1 MEGINYLGKK
11 IGNVI
16 LSALGYDVKLE
27 DAKLEDGT
35 EIYAEMFVEGEMV
48 YIKGEDGNIPLPPG
62 DYTLENGYT
71 LQVIEEGVIAAYGE
85 KPSEEEAPAE
95 EEVEME
101 QETKPKKVVES
112 QTKET
117 HFEEQAPET
126 VEVVFTDAH
135 KEAIR
140 EVVLAVLAEQTETE
154 AEVVKEKEGEEVE
167 MAAVEPLKHS
177 PEKEVEHKQKIQFG
191 KNRPKTLRD
200 RVRAKLNN

>member
-101 QETKPKKVVES
+101 EETKPKKVVES

-135 KEAIR
+135 KEANR
-140 EVVLAVLAEQTETE
+140 EVVLAVLAEQSE
-154 AEVVKEKEGEEVE
+154 ADVEEKEVEVE
-167 MAAVEPLKHS
+167 MAAVKPLKHS
-177 PEKEVEHKQKIQFG
+177 PEKEVVTKQ
-191 KNRPKTLRD
+191 RPQVDVTKMSRKE
-200 RVRAKLNN
+200 RVRYFLNN